1 MDKGIPSQVYYPVP
15 LHLQRSYSDLGYR
28 KGDLPVSEELC
39 SKVLSLPMHTEME
52 KNQLEYISQQ
62 VQQFFNS

>member
-1 MDKGIPSQVYYPVP
+1 MEKGIPSQVYYPVP
-15 LHLQRSYSDLGYR
+15 LHLQRAYSDLGYR
-28 KGDLPVSEELC
+28 EGSLPVAEELC

-52 KNQLEYISQQ
+52 KNQVEYITQQ

>member
-1 MDKGIPSQVYYPVP
+1 MEKEIPSQVYYPVP
-15 LHLQRSYSDLGYR
+15 LHLQRAYADLGYR

-52 KNQLEYISQQ
+52 QVQLRYISDQ
-62 VQQFFNS
+62 VQQFFKA